1 MTGYQWATLALGAAG
16 FMITWAG
23 LWFGAGRFVEKIKA
37 AVKKDIE
44 TERDKIVDRIEE
56 LERQFQDEQRS
67 QDHNVGEMGAAL
79 RRHIETVHEKLREVE
94 IWGRDNYLKIDDF
107 EKAVERLSS
116 DFRLA
121 VNEIKTDI
129 RELLKS
135 RQS

>member
-94 IWGRDNYLKIDDF
+94 IWGRDNYVQKPELESVRQDIKELGRSIKEDFKDLHERID
-107 EKAVERLSS
+107 RRPS
-116 DFRLA
+116 
-121 VNEIKTDI
+121 
-129 RELLKS
+129 
-135 RQS
+135 